1 MKCSCSGHGPYNCI
15 DIVPIFHHLSH
26 DDMLRV
32 ADITSERTY
41 EKGEVIYRVGDK
53 RGQLFVLHTGRVK
66 IFRITVDG
74 KEQVLRTVGPG
85 DFLGELSLFSTSEQ
99 TDTAVALEP
108 TRMCCIQWTHLRA
121 LMEEIPSIA
130 MQVIQQLS
138 GRLEKT
144 ESLLEQTN
152 LASVEQR
159 LASYLLEASGGNET
173 FTLELSKGDLASLLG
188 MSQET
193 LSRRLSVLQQEQVI
207 SLQGQRSITICD
219 RQALEL
225 LGDR

>member
-1 MKCSCSGHGPYNCI
+1 
-15 DIVPIFHHLSH
+15 
-26 DDMLRV
+26 
-32 ADITSERTY
+32 
-41 EKGEVIYRVGDK
+41 
-53 RGQLFVLHTGRVK
+53 
-66 IFRITVDG
+66 
-74 KEQVLRTVGPG
+74 
-85 DFLGELSLFSTSEQ
+85 
-99 TDTAVALEP
+99 
-108 TRMCCIQWTHLRA
+108 
-121 LMEEIPSIA
+121 MEEIPSIA